1 VIHSPIRYIGIMIFF
16 AIIGI
21 AMVATLC
28 VVGIRVV
35 LSASEK
41 FTELNKS
48 NEALKRE
55 IEDLKQ
61 AKRLT

>member
-1 VIHSPIRYIGIMIFF
+1 MIFF